1 MPDLIWIQT
10 LTLFLALSIVTIFA
24 VLFLVGWIITKR
36 QHDAEIKVYRDALD
50 RAEAARIAEYN
61 RMDREYARMVNA
73 KDLAITQA
81 ETYAAQWRA
90 HARQAVTGLEVTTQ
104 QAAAAV
110 EHVAAKLPP
119 PPEGSA

>member
-10 LTLFLALSIVTIFA
+10 ITLFLALSIVTLFA
-24 VLFLVGWIITKR
+24 VLFLIGWIMTKR

-81 ETYAAQWRA
+81 ETYAAAWRA
-90 HARQAVTGLEVTTQ
+90 HAREAVRLQDATGQRAVE
-104 QAAAAV
+104 AV
-110 EHVAAKLPP
+110 EHVAAVLPA
-119 PPEGSA
+119 GNGG